1 MNSSEFTVTNLRAT
15 LDLSTAQGVALFA
28 AIGSDQQS
36 IIDFRC
42 SMMSPRFRQLL
53 DCPADATGQSFR
65 QFTPIAEQQALFEQ
79 FRDVLTQQQQ
89 AYCRATLLQT
99 ATQSGQV
106 YELTLIPLSDGVLVT
121 ASPAATPMQPVEQV
135 SRLQVLENSFNA
147 CLNGITVYEAVL
159 DTNQELIDFRFVAIN
174 EAGLTINGL
183 SREQVIGKTL
193 RELYPPTDSFGLYAT
208 YRQVYLTHE
217 THQGEHFYPDYGIW
231 RQVVIVRISGG
242 VMVTYQDITL
252 QKQLQ
257 TEQQQLIEELI
268 THAPGGALLL
278 EPVMDKQQL
287 VDLRVVRC
295 NETYAQLRRKS
306 AAELSGQLIGQ
317 LAPGWQ
323 STPLYAHV
331 RQVLLTGEVYQGS
344 ESRAIDGRLRYATFR
359 LVRAGTFLL
368 VTYEDQ
374 TQHRQDQQHLDMLA
388 QDLNRLTH
396 NIQEFAFVAS
406 HDLQEP
412 LRKIQQLSDLLVS
425 KYGERIGDGRVY
437 LDRMQQA
444 ANRLSGSLK
453 ALLGYS
459 RLTVH
464 QQKKEPVSITTVINK
479 ALIRLE
485 TAIHRS
491 GARVEVEPLPTIHG
505 DASQLEQLFE
515 QLIAN
520 SIKFVGSGKSPHIRI
535 GCESVAGGQLPAQL
549 QTPAAAADYC
559 CIRVSDEGIG
569 FEQKYAERIF
579 GIFQRLHGQH
589 HYPGTGIGLAICQR
603 VAFNHKGLITA
614 SSQPGKGADF
624 RVYLPV

>member
-1 MNSSEFTVTNLRAT
+1 MSSSELTVPNVRAT
-15 LDLSTAQGVALFA
+15 LDMFTSQGVALFA

-36 IIDFRC
+36 ITDFRC
-42 SMMSPRFRQLL
+42 SMMSPRFRQLI
-53 DCPADATGQSFR
+53 DCPVDELGQSIR
-65 QFTPIAEQQALFEQ
+65 QLTPIAEQQALFEQ
-79 FRDVLTQQQQ
+79 FKYVLTQQQRT
-89 AYCRATLLQT
+89 YCRATLLQT
-99 ATQSGQV
+99 ATLSGHLC
-106 YELTLIPLSDGVLVT
+106 ELTLIPLPGGVLVT
-121 ASPAATPMQPVEQV
+121 ASPAATVKQQVEQV

-174 EAGLTINGL
+174 AAGLTINGL

-208 YRQVYLTHE
+208 YKQVYLTHE
-217 THQGEHFYPDYGIW
+217 SHQGEHFYPDYGIW

-257 TEQQQLIEELI
+257 NEQKQLIEQLI
-268 THAPGGALLL
+268 THAPGGAVLL
-278 EPVMDKQQL
+278 EPLMEHQQL
-287 VDLRVVRC
+287 VDLRIVRC

-306 AAELSGQLIGQ
+306 AAELNGQLIDT

-323 STPLYAHV
+323 STPLYTHV
-331 RQVLLTGEVYQGS
+331 QQVLLTGEAYQGS
-344 ESRAIDGRLRYATFR
+344 ESRFIDGRLRYAAFR
-359 LVRAGTFLL
+359 IARAGTSLL

-374 TQHRQDQQHLDMLA
+374 TQHRQNQQQLDMLA
-388 QDLNRLTH
+388 QDLKRLTH
-396 NIQEFAFVAS
+396 SIQEFAFVAS

-412 LRKIQQLSDLLVS
+412 LRKIQQLSDLLVN
-425 KYGERIGDGRVY
+425 KYGERIGDGSVY

-464 QQKKEPVSITTVINK
+464 QQKNEPVSLTTVVNK

-485 TAIHRS
+485 TAIQLS
-491 GARVEVEPLPTIHG
+491 DACIEVEPLPTING

-520 SIKFVGSGKSPHIRI
+520 SIKFVSSGKSPHIRI
-535 GCESVAGGQLPAQL
+535 GCEPVARGQLPAQL
-549 QTPAAAADYC
+549 QPPPESADYC
-559 CIRVSDEGIG
+559 CIWVIDEGIG

-603 VAFNHKGLITA
+603 AAFNHRGFITA
-614 SSQPGKGADF
+614 NSQPGRGADF
-624 RVYLPV
+624 RVYLPG